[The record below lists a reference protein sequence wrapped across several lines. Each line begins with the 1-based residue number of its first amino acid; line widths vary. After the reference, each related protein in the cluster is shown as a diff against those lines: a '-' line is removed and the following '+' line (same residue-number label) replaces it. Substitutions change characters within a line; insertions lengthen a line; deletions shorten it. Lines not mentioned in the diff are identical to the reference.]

1 MMRIRNIPT
10 SVTLLMLAI
19 ILAAPI
25 VTNALLAMSHTHQ
38 NAAASTPTPHLDQ
51 HQPHA
56 LPLEG

>member
-25 VTNALLAMSHTHQ
+25 VTNALLAMGHTHQ
-38 NAAASTPTPHLDQ
+38 SAAASAPTPHLD
-51 HQPHA
+51 
-56 LPLEG
+56 

>member
-25 VTNALLAMSHTHQ
+25 VTNALLAMGAPHETTP
-38 NAAASTPTPHLDQ
+38 ASTPTHHL
-51 HQPHA
+51 
-56 LPLEG
+56 E

>member
-25 VTNALLAMSHTHQ
+25 VTNALLAMGGAHETTT
-38 NAAASTPTPHLDQ
+38 ASTPTHHL
-51 HQPHA
+51 
-56 LPLEG
+56 E